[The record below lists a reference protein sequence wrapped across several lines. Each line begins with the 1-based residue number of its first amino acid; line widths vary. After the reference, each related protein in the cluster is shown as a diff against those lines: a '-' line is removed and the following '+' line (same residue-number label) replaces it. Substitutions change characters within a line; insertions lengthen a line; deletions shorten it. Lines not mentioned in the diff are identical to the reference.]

1 MQSRMMSFLEA
12 VTNVVVGFLLA
23 VLTQMLV
30 FPAFGIAVAFYEHLS
45 IAGIFTLVS
54 LARGYL
60 LRRVFNRYGRT

>member
-1 MQSRMMSFLEA
+1 MQSRKMSFVEA
-12 VTNVVVGFLLA
+12 VTNVIVGFALA

-30 FPAFGIAVAFYEHLS
+30 FPMFGIAVLFNQHVS
-45 IAGIFTLVS
+45 IAAIFTLVS